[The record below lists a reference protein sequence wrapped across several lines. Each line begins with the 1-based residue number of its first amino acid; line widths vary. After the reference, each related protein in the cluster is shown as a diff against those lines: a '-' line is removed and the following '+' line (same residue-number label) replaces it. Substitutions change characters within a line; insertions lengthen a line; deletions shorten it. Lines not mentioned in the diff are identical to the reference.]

1 MINVMQLQLQPET
14 LVNITLPHG
23 YFSRFLS
30 VHMLPIVQS
39 ITNNQIEKR

>member
-23 YFSRFLS
+23 YFLRFLKRTYA
-30 VHMLPIVQS
+30 
-39 ITNNQIEKR
+39 TNRAKHQK